1 MISWDVSVIVMGMY
15 TLPMSETAAPKR
27 RNRKAVFPTHVSLY
41 ENAEGLSLID
51 QLARARGLTNAAY
64 LRQLVREDAARQG
77 VKPRLPEEDA

>member
-1 MISWDVSVIVMGMY
+1 MGMY
-15 TLPMSETAAPKR
+15 TLPMTEAPVPKK

-64 LRQLVREDAARQG
+64 LRQLVREDAARNG
-77 VKPRLPEEDA
+77 VKPRLPQDEGEQAGGNA